1 MLQKNYLVIFQNI
14 FLVKKMPI
22 RKIYIKNISS
32 KLDFKLPNYESE
44 GAAGMDLSADID
56 SDIIIKPLERSLIPT
71 GIAISLPED
80 LEAQIRPRSGLA
92 IKHGI
97 TLLNSPGTIDS
108 DYRGEIKVI
117 LVNLSN
123 DNYTIK
129 PYDRIA
135 QIIISQFVK
144 AEFEIAEN
152 LDETNRGNSGF
163 GSTGK

>member
-1 MLQKNYLVIFQNI
+1 MLQKNYLLIFQNI

-152 LDETNRGNSGF
+152 LDETDRGNSGF